1 MKKLICVWIIIVTA
15 MMFLQGQDTQNNQNN
30 QNNQNTRDAINF
42 TAVDITG
49 KNIELFAYKD
59 KVVLLDFWATWC
71 GPCRREI
78 PNLIDIKNS
87 FKDLPFEIISI
98 ALERGNI
105 DYAKL
110 FVKDQKMDWVH
121 IINVTVGQ
129 QIAEQYKVMYI
140 PSIFLIKNGKILAS
154 DLRGV
159 ELKEKI
165 KQLLQK

>member
-1 MKKLICVWIIIVTA
+1 MKKITFGWIIVIMAVL
-15 MMFLQGQDTQNNQNN
+15 FLQAQDAQNTQNTQNI
-30 QNNQNTRDAINF
+30 RDAINF
-42 TAVDITG
+42 TAVDISG
-49 KNIELFAYKD
+49 ENIELFAYKD

-78 PNLIDIKNS
+78 PNLIDIKNT
-87 FKDLPFEIISI
+87 FKNLPFEIISI

-105 DYAKL
+105 DYARL
-110 FVKDQKMDWVH
+110 FVKDQKMDWIH
-121 IINVTVGQ
+121 IIDLTTGK
-129 QIAEQYKVMYI
+129 QIAEKYHIMYI

-154 DLRGV
+154 DLRGE